1 MAPSVSDANG
11 SAAPNGAPGSQTLAR
26 GLAALQLVATSPSG
40 LTVQQVADDVGVHRT
55 IAYRLLSTLAQ
66 FRLVAK
72 GEDGR
77 YRSAA
82 ALAVLGASFDNN
94 VRQLSVP
101 TLRGLADELG
111 TTVSLLV
118 AEGDQQVAIAVIV
131 PTNVFYQLS
140 FHEGSRYPL
149 DRGAAGIALL
159 ASMPPRPGERDLV
172 PQARQQGWV
181 ITHGEV
187 EPNTYG
193 LAVPVRRRPPSPPT
207 CINLISHRE
216 DVSLAAGTRSSRPPT
231 NYPRSSAE
239 GMNTVTDWDIDVDVV
254 VLGSGGA
261 GLTAALTAATNGASV
276 AVYEKAATVGG
287 TTAVSGG
294 IVWIP
299 AHQRASD
306 GELACR
312 GRDGLSAC
320 AVTRVHGR
328 RPDGDVRAH
337 RPGDARLRRGAQRS
351 AVRGRRGVPGL
362 QAGIARAAARR
373 AADR

>member
-1 MAPSVSDANG
+1 MADPG
-11 SAAPNGAPGSQTLAR
+11 STQSGSGAPGSQTLAR
-26 GLAALQLVATSPSG
+26 GLNALQLVANAPTG
-40 LTVQQVADDVGVHRT
+40 LTVAQVAEDIGVHRT

-66 FRLVAK
+66 YRFVAK

-94 VRQLSVP
+94 VRQLCVP

-118 AEGDQQVAIAVIV
+118 AEGDQQVAVAVMV
-131 PTNVFYQLS
+131 PSNVYYQLA

-172 PQARQQGWV
+172 RQARQQGWV

-216 DVSLAAGTRSSRPPT
+216 DV
-231 NYPRSSAE
+231 
-239 GMNTVTDWDIDVDVV
+239 
-254 VLGSGGA
+254 VLDGRD
-261 GLTAALTAATNGASV
+261 SV
-276 AVYEKAATVGG
+276 IKAAN
-287 TTAVSGG
+287 
-294 IVWIP
+294 
-299 AHQRASD
+299 
-306 GELACR
+306 E
-312 GRDGLSAC
+312 LSAI
-320 AVTRVHGR
+320 
-328 RPDGDVRAH
+328 
-337 RPGDARLRRGAQRS
+337 LS
-351 AVRGRRGVPGL
+351 
-362 QAGIARAAARR
+362 
-373 AADR
+373 

>member
-1 MAPSVSDANG
+1 MTRPSTEPG
-11 SAAPNGAPGSQTLAR
+11 TTAAATGAPGSQTLAR
-26 GLAALQLVATSPSG
+26 GLSALQLVANSPTG
-40 LTVQQVADDVGVHRT
+40 LTVAQVADDIGVHRT

-66 FRLVAK
+66 FRFVVK

-94 VRQLSVP
+94 VRQMCVP

-149 DRGAAGIALL
+149 ERGAAGIALL

-172 PQARQQGWV
+172 PLARQQGWV
-181 ITHGEV
+181 TTHGEI

-193 LAVPVRRRPPSPPT
+193 LAVPVRRRPPAPPT

-216 DVSLAAGTRSSRPPT
+216 DV
-231 NYPRSSAE
+231 
-239 GMNTVTDWDIDVDVV
+239 VVDGREIVI
-254 VLGSGGA
+254 
-261 GLTAALTAATNGASV
+261 
-276 AVYEKAATVGG
+276 KAA
-287 TTAVSGG
+287 
-294 IVWIP
+294 
-299 AHQRASD
+299 D
-306 GELACR
+306 E
-312 GRDGLSAC
+312 LSAI
-320 AVTRVHGR
+320 
-328 RPDGDVRAH
+328 
-337 RPGDARLRRGAQRS
+337 LS
-351 AVRGRRGVPGL
+351 
-362 QAGIARAAARR
+362 
-373 AADR
+373 

>member
-1 MAPSVSDANG
+1 MPKASPG
-11 SAAPNGAPGSQTLAR
+11 PGGNGAPGSQTLAR
-26 GLAALQLVATSPSG
+26 GLSALQLVAGAPNG
-40 LTVQQVADDVGVHRT
+40 LTAQQVADDIGVHRT

-66 FRLVAK
+66 YRFVVK

-149 DRGAAGIALL
+149 ERGAAGIALL
-159 ASMPPRPGERDLV
+159 SSMPPRPGARDLV
-172 PQARQQGWV
+172 PPARQQGWG

-187 EPNTYG
+187 NPNTYG
-193 LAVPVRRRPPSPPT
+193 FGVRVGRRPPSPPT

-216 DVSLAAGTRSSRPPT
+216 
-231 NYPRSSAE
+231 
-239 GMNTVTDWDIDVDVV
+239 
-254 VLGSGGA
+254 
-261 GLTAALTAATNGASV
+261 
-276 AVYEKAATVGG
+276 
-287 TTAVSGG
+287 
-294 IVWIP
+294 
-299 AHQRASD
+299 
-306 GELACR
+306 
-312 GRDGLSAC
+312 
-320 AVTRVHGR
+320 
-328 RPDGDVRAH
+328 
-337 RPGDARLRRGAQRS
+337 
-351 AVRGRRGVPGL
+351 
-362 QAGIARAAARR
+362 
-373 AADR
+373 

>member
-1 MAPSVSDANG
+1 MAEPNG

-26 GLAALQLVATSPSG
+26 GLTALQLVANSRTG
-40 LTVQQVADDVGVHRT
+40 LTAQQVADDIGVHRT
-55 IAYRLLSTLAQ
+55 IAYRLLSTLSQ

-77 YRSAA
+77 YRSSA

-94 VRQLSVP
+94 VRQLSLS

-111 TTVSLLV
+111 STVSLLV

-149 DRGAAGIALL
+149 ERGAAGIALL

-172 PQARQQGWV
+172 PLTRQQGWV

-216 DVSLAAGTRSSRPPT
+216 DV
-231 NYPRSSAE
+231 
-239 GMNTVTDWDIDVDVV
+239 
-254 VLGSGGA
+254 VLRGKE
-261 GLTAALTAATNGASV
+261 
-276 AVYEKAATVGG
+276 AVIKAAN
-287 TTAVSGG
+287 
-294 IVWIP
+294 
-299 AHQRASD
+299 
-306 GELACR
+306 E
-312 GRDGLSAC
+312 LSAI
-320 AVTRVHGR
+320 
-328 RPDGDVRAH
+328 
-337 RPGDARLRRGAQRS
+337 LS
-351 AVRGRRGVPGL
+351 
-362 QAGIARAAARR
+362 
-373 AADR
+373 